1 MRLKI
6 HSVLAVSVLLGG
18 LARATTAAA
27 APASAP
33 APALAPAAAPDA
45 AGLEF
50 FEKRIRP
57 LLAEHCYECHSAEKK
72 TKGGLRL
79 DSRDGW
85 ARGGDSG
92 PAVMP
97 GNPDDSPLIKA
108 VRYRDKDFRMPPKR
122 KLSDEQIADFERWV
136 KLGAPDPR
144 SGVAG
149 VPAKRTINVAEGR
162 KHWAYQ
168 PVAAP
173 ALPAVADTAWPRNEI
188 DRFIRARQE
197 AKGIRPGPDADRVT
211 LIRRLSY
218 DLIGL
223 PPTPAE
229 IDAFVN
235 DRAAGADERL
245 VDRLLASPH
254 FGERWG
260 RHWLDVARFAE
271 SLTLRGFVL
280 KEAWRYRDYVIESFN
295 QDRPFDRFVREQVA
309 GDLLPA
315 ASLAERRRQVVG
327 TAFLAVGNHN
337 LEEQD
342 KKQLVM
348 DVVDEQLDAI
358 GKAFLGQTIGCARC
372 HDHKFDPIPT
382 RDYYALAGI
391 LKNAKTLEHAN
402 VSKWLELPLPVD
414 PDAEKPLQKHDAAIA
429 ELQARIKEAKD
440 AAAKTTAAL
449 VPAKNALAPASV
461 IAPEKLPGIVV
472 DDPRAKR
479 VGEWTESKTV
489 RNFIGAGY
497 IHDDNTGK
505 GRKTVTFIP
514 ELPRAGRYEVR
525 LAYVPGSNRAAEVP
539 VTVFSADGEK
549 TVRIDQRQSPPI
561 DGHFVSLGQHRF
573 EAGTQGFVMISNEGT
588 TGNVIADAVQFLPAD
603 AVETATA
610 NTPAAPAVAP
620 AATAPDAPA
629 VPLTAAQAAA
639 AKKAAKKNQAK
650 PADLKQL
657 EAELKKLTESG
668 PKRPLYLSVKEEEKI
683 EDTFIHIRGLVANP
697 GEKVPRGFLQ
707 VATYGQP
714 PAVSATES
722 GRRELAEWLASPAN
736 PLTARVMAN
745 RVWHWLFGTGLVR
758 TTDNFG
764 TTGEAPSHPELLDH
778 LTARFVANGW
788 SVKKLVREIVLS
800 RTYQLSSAELHVAA
814 ATSATATGT
823 TAQLDPASVDPENRL
838 FWHANRRRLD
848 AESIRDTVLLLSGQ
862 LQLEAGGSTIKAG
875 TAADYGYKHTDTRR
889 SVYSPVLRN
898 SLPDLFDV
906 FDFAD
911 PSMVTGRRNVS
922 TVAPQ
927 ALFLMNHPFVMEQ
940 AQLAAKRLLAE
951 PLPDDAAR
959 VARASRLALGRP
971 PSAGELQ
978 IATRFLPAESAGTT
992 EAARLNGWAQ
1002 FYQALFASLDFRYV
1016 D

>member
-6 HSVLAVSVLLGG
+6 QSVLALTALLGG
-18 LARATTAAA
+18 LVRASASS
-27 APASAP
+27 SAP
-33 APALAPAAAPDA
+33 ALASAPAAAPDA

-79 DSRDGW
+79 DNRDGW
-85 ARGGDSG
+85 SRGGDSG
-92 PAVMP
+92 PAVVP
-97 GNPDDSPLIKA
+97 GNLDDSPLIKA

-122 KLSDEQIADFERWV
+122 KLSDEQIADFEKWV
-136 KLGAPDPR
+136 QLGAPDPR
-144 SGVAG
+144 AGLAG
-149 VPAKRTINVAEGR
+149 VPAKRTINIAEGR

-168 PVAAP
+168 PVTTP
-173 ALPAVADTAWPRNEI
+173 AVPTVADTAWPRSDL

-197 AKGIRPGPDADRVT
+197 AKGIRPGTDADRVT

-223 PPTPAE
+223 PPSPEEVA
-229 IDAFVN
+229 AFLN

-245 VDRLLASPH
+245 VDRLLASAH

-295 QDRPFDRFVREQVA
+295 QDRPFDRFVREQIA

-315 ASLAERRRQVVG
+315 ASLAERRRQVVA

-348 DVVDEQLDAI
+348 DVVDEQLDTI

-391 LKNAKTLEHAN
+391 LKNAKTLEHSN

-414 PDAEKPLQKHDAAIA
+414 PDAEKPLQKNDAAIA

-440 AAAKTTAAL
+440 AAAKSTAAL
-449 VPAKNALAPASV
+449 IPAKNALAPSSV
-461 IAPEKLPGIVV
+461 LAPEKLPGIVV
-472 DDPRAKR
+472 DDTRAKR

-489 RNFIGAGY
+489 RNFVGAGY
-497 IHDDNTGK
+497 LHDDNTGK

-514 ELPRAGRYEVR
+514 DLPRAGKYEVR
-525 LAYVPGSNRAAEVP
+525 LAYVPGTNRAAEVP
-539 VTVFSADGEK
+539 VTVFGADGEK
-549 TVRIDQRQSPPI
+549 TLHIDQREKPPI
-561 DGHFVSLGQHRF
+561 DGHFISLGVHRF
-573 EAGTQGFVMISNEGT
+573 EAGTQGFVMISNDGT
-588 TGNVIADAVQFLPAD
+588 KGSVIADAVQFLPAD
-603 AVETATA
+603 VAETTNATA
-610 NTPAAPAVAP
+610 VRDAPTPAPNANAG
-620 AATAPDAPA
+620 TPA
-629 VPLTAAQAAA
+629 VPLTAAQATA
-639 AKKAAKKNQAK
+639 AKKAAKKKAK
-650 PADLKQL
+650 PADVKQL

-714 PAVSATES
+714 PTVSNTES
-722 GRRELAEWLASPAN
+722 GRRELAEWLASPTN

-745 RVWHWLFGTGLVR
+745 RVWHWLLGSGLVR

-800 RTYQLSSAELHVAA
+800 RTYQLASSEPRATAA
-814 ATSATATGT
+814 ATTAGT
-823 TAQLDPASVDPENRL
+823 TAQNDPSSVDPENRL

-875 TAADYGYKHTDTRR
+875 TSADYAYKHTDTRR

-951 PLPDDAAR
+951 PLPDDATR

-978 IATRFLPAESAGTT
+978 IAARFLPAESAGTT
-992 EAARLNGWAQ
+992 DVARLNGWAQ